1 MDKNL
6 YSVRI
11 NRTGKYVKYCDD
23 CWYETIDE
31 ELRVFSKD
39 RAEQVAKQMRSHY
52 VYDVTISNGTD
63 TVRYDLKSG
72 FTRKAKKAA
81 TGGKTKASSKKLAD
95 LMKKFN
101 QEARRFCEQIQEQ

>member
-39 RAEQVAKQMRSHY
+39 RAEQVVKQMRSHY

-81 TGGKTKASSKKLAD
+81 TGGKTKASIKKLSE
-95 LMKKFN
+95 LMNKFKKKEN
-101 QEARRFCEQIQEQ
+101 

>member
-1 MDKNL
+1 MNKNL

-39 RAEQVAKQMRSHY
+39 RAEQVVKQMRSHY

-72 FTRKAKKAA
+72 FIRKPQKAPVC
-81 TGGKTKASSKKLAD
+81 GKTKASIKKLSE
-95 LMKKFN
+95 LMNKFKKKEN
-101 QEARRFCEQIQEQ
+101 